1 MKKEMK
7 QVRCGEDV
15 KKIDQ
20 RDKGGRGKI
29 PLGKSPRLP
38 KRGQKSGKKMII
50 RPFNY
55 ISTDTQSKILHSVRL
70 DISRRTAD
78 EPLTQSKIHLLLFI
92 QITLH
97 LTKLIRTFF

>member
-1 MKKEMK
+1 M
-7 QVRCGEDV
+7 

-20 RDKGGRGKI
+20 RDKGGRGEDT
-29 PLGKSPRLP
+29 SREVSTTPREGT
-38 KRGQKSGKKMII
+38 KEWEEMII

-78 EPLTQSKIHLLLFI
+78 EPRTQSKIHLFLFI
-92 QITLH
+92 QITIQI
-97 LTKLIRTFF
+97 TKLIRTFSN